1 LLTHHAQPENS
12 KTSYAKEAG
21 ELTKTVAKRNGGRIQ
36 KPRTAKTKLKPAAA
50 VSLSEVAA
58 WVVQVVVEV
67 EQEAQDLWE
76 REKQGGQ

>member
-1 LLTHHAQPENS
+1 
-12 KTSYAKEAG
+12 
-21 ELTKTVAKRNGGRIQ
+21 
-36 KPRTAKTKLKPAAA
+36 